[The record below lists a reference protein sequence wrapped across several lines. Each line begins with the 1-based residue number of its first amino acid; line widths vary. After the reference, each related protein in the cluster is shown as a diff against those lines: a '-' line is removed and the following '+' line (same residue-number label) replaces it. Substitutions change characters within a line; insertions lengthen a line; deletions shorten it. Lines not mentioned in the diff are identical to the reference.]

1 MTAVPVG
8 LKFPEMPGNDAMDDR
23 PFDALQTL
31 LVTARELAKALSDDP
46 QLERL
51 FRAFRMFPERD
62 REPILKAIEKD
73 AAWRQIVE
81 QTDGATGITVRPNP
95 HASLYVHV
103 LNQIDA
109 TELDPDASQRD
120 ADVIRHGVET
130 LVQMLPLLFQD
141 AVHAQWTAAA
151 REIVRASDAEL
162 RELAIRLVREVET
175 LVLTGGA

>member
-1 MTAVPVG
+1 
-8 LKFPEMPGNDAMDDR
+8 MPGNDAMDVR

-31 LVTARELAKALSDDP
+31 LATARDLAKALVDDP

-62 REPILKAIEKD
+62 REAILKAIEKD

-81 QTDGATGITVRPNP
+81 QTDGATGITVRANP

-103 LNQIDA
+103 PNQTDG
-109 TELDPDASQRD
+109 TPLDPDASQRD
-120 ADVIRHGVET
+120 ADVIRHGIET
-130 LVQMLPLLFQD
+130 LVQMLPLLLQD

-151 REIVRASDAEL
+151 RDIVRASDAEL
-162 RELAIRLVREVET
+162 RELALRLVREVER
-175 LVLTGGA
+175 LIVSGGT